1 MLSYTIN
8 PDTKAKF
15 SSKTATHILFEDGT
29 LYTIHNGTPI
39 LFGKDSIFDESEI
52 LNNKTTTQD
61 ARHLDTKNFKNFVR
75 RKLLPSLCDDFD
87 VQKRYETLSKRLTS
101 GSKVLI
107 LGTGEKKHYYKNLF
121 PHCEVITSDV
131 HNSFQPDFVFDGHAI
146 PFQDECF
153 DMVLAAQVI
162 EHTMNPWLFCSEM
175 QRVTK
180 VGGLLQVEAP
190 QTFPYHAEPYD
201 FFRFTY
207 TGMRSLFPKCEV
219 VESSITEGNASIVA
233 VTISNYLVNVSSIG
247 MIRSGWLFVTRI
259 LLGWMKYLDKL
270 QPHLNRRTVSMPKGY
285 AFTFQ
290 KDTIQR
296 TPKELLNEFYQLKK

>member
-1 MLSYTIN
+1 MLKYTIN
-8 PDTKAKF
+8 PNTKAKF
-15 SSKTATHILFEDGT
+15 SSKTETHILFEDGAQFI
-29 LYTIHNGTPI
+29 IHNGTPI
-39 LFGKDSIFDESEI
+39 LFGKDSIFNESEI
-52 LNNKTTTQD
+52 LTNKTTTQD
-61 ARHLDTKNFKNFVR
+61 AKHLDTKNFKNFVR

-87 VQKRYETLSKRLTS
+87 VQKRYETLSKRLTE

-162 EHTMNPWLFCSEM
+162 EHT
-175 QRVTK
+175 
-180 VGGLLQVEAP
+180 
-190 QTFPYHAEPYD
+190 
-201 FFRFTY
+201 
-207 TGMRSLFPKCEV
+207 GMRSLFPKCEV

-247 MIRSGWLFVTRI
+247 IIRSGWLFVTRI

-270 QPHLNRRTVSMPKGY
+270 QPHLNKRTVSMPKGY
-285 AFTFQ
+285 AFTFK
-290 KDTIQR
+290 KDTVIR
-296 TPKELLNEFYQLKK
+296 KPNELLNEFYKLKK